1 MHCGSPLRGA
11 APGTV
16 PAANRAWGWWG
27 AGIGALAAGLLAAI
41 LALSGVLGL
50 GAGRPEPVLVA
61 RGSNETPPLLEKHG
75 EAPPSLLADDTE
87 RIEMP
92 ADVRAWLEHLER
104 IEKEKVVIHEDQAIE
119 MMGMMGSI
127 QQQVLGKIGD
137 LADPDSDAVPAAKAD
152 EILPIEDLKKPW
164 IELRRKFNDG
174 PPVPEECRALRDR
187 YDDALMQVPGA
198 MADIV
203 DIAGNLFDPEKGPR
217 IRELRDLQ
225 RKHKQYIDEPMRQ
238 ADREVGAICSKYRTR
253 KWFSIS
259 PDVSLGG
266 ALGGFGGGGLGPG
279 LGLGGF

>member
-1 MHCGSPLRGA
+1 MHCGTALRAA
-11 APGTV
+11 APGTAPV
-16 PAANRAWGWWG
+16 QKRAWGWWG

-50 GAGRPEPVLVA
+50 GADKPAPILAA
-61 RGSNETPPLLEKHG
+61 RGSREAPPLLEKKAD
-75 EAPPSLLADDTE
+75 APPPLLSNTTE
-87 RIEMP
+87 RVEMP

-104 IEKEKVVIHEDQAIE
+104 IEKEKVQIHEDQAIE

-127 QQQVLGKIGD
+127 QQRVLGEIGD
-137 LADPDSDAVPAAKAD
+137 LADPDSDSVPQTKAD

-164 IELRRKFNDG
+164 VELRKKFNEG
-174 PPVPEECRALRDR
+174 PPVPAECRALRDR
-187 YDDALMQVPGA
+187 YDNALMQVPGA

-238 ADREVGAICSKYRTR
+238 ADGDLAQICAKYDTR

-266 ALGGFGGGGLGPG
+266 ALGGFGGGGM
-279 LGLGGF
+279 GLGGF